1 MSVSEV
7 YRSPLFTLPGVTA
20 RLVGQTLRLPGV
32 RLTHL
37 LDTARL
43 RRKAHAAIDIR
54 QLRDNIADEVSRTP
68 SLPHP
73 VTTTAPLFSLTAT
86 AAYRCRVPTTGVP
99 WRID

>member
-7 YRSPLFTLPGVTA
+7 YRSLLFTLPGVTA

-43 RRKAHAAIDIR
+43 RRKAHAAIDIGSYATTSPMR
-54 QLRDNIADEVSRTP
+54 VSRLL